1 MLALDQNHCSP
12 NEWFF
17 LNLWSDNYYTDAG
30 KSQTFNMLL
39 TVVSKESAPVDHNFY
54 IKS

>member
-12 NEWFF
+12 NEGIFY
-17 LNLWSDNYYTDAG
+17 LWSHNYYTDAG
-30 KSQTFNMLL
+30 ISQTFNMLL
-39 TVVSKESAPVDHNFY
+39 TVVSKKSGPVEHNFY